1 MTQDTTQQISRNVLQ
16 MEEYAINNGF
26 ALALPGNYYDLSDSD
41 QHRILADAY
50 DTLIEY
56 FGGF

>member
-1 MTQDTTQQISRNVLQ
+1 MTQDTTPQISRNVLQ

-26 ALALPGNYYDLSDSD
+26 ALALPENYYDLSDSD
-41 QHRILADAY
+41 QHKILADAY